1 MNFDSFTTPVIDF
14 VRDHQAWAAPIVA
27 ALAFGESLAVLSLLI
42 PATVILL
49 GIGALLG
56 AAGIGLTSAEFW
68 IIWAAGALGAFLG
81 DWVSYEFARAVG
93 GQARG
98 RWPLNR
104 QPGLVLRAEAY
115 MTRFGV
121 WGVFLG
127 RFFGPLRALVPLVA
141 GMFEMARLP
150 FQAANLASAAIWSF
164 IVLAP
169 GAGLLAWLE
178 S

>member
-1 MNFDSFTTPVIDF
+1 MDLDSFTTPVIDF

-27 ALAFGESLAVLSLLI
+27 VLAFGESLAILSLLI
-42 PATVILL
+42 PATVMLL

-56 AAGIGLTSAEFW
+56 AAGIGLASAEFW
-68 IIWAAGALGAFLG
+68 IIWAAGTFGAFLG

-93 GQARG
+93 GRARG
-98 RWPLNR
+98 SWPLNR
-104 QPGLVLRAEAY
+104 QPDLVLRAEAY

-141 GMFEMARLP
+141 GMLEMARWP
-150 FQAANLASAAIWSF
+150 FQAANLASAAIWAF
-164 IVLAP
+164 AMLAP
-169 GAGLLAWLE
+169 GAGLLAWLAG
-178 S
+178 